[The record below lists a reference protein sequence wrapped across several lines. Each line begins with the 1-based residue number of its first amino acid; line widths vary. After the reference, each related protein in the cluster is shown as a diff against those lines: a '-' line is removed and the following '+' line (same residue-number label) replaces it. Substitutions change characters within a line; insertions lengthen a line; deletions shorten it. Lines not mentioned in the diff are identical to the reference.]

1 MTFDLDAVRAE
12 FPALSLTDDGRPRCY
27 FDNPAGTQVPRRVID
42 AVADC
47 LLARNANIGGSFT
60 TSRHAGSIV
69 EAARLAMRDLLNAP
83 RPDEIVFGQNM
94 TSLTLHLSRSIG
106 RMLRAGDEIILSR
119 MDHDANVQPWL
130 LMARDHGLEVRWLA
144 FDRERFEFDLQDL
157 DDLLSDRTRLVCI
170 GGASNL
176 TGTINDVAGVCR
188 RARAVG
194 AWTYIDAVQ
203 SVPHVVT
210 DVQALGCDFLVCSA
224 YKFFGTHQGVLWG
237 RSELMS
243 RLQPYKV
250 RPAPDEL
257 PWCFEPGTQSHEG
270 IAGVAAAVDYFAWI
284 GETMATQ
291 AVAGEAGGRR
301 RAIVAGMRGVYD
313 YEQMLSARLV
323 DGLKALPGVRVQGLS
338 DRDALARRVP
348 TVSFTHDRVQP
359 DALAEQLGE
368 RNFYV
373 WSGHNYA
380 VEAARTLG
388 VHDSGGVLRVGPVHY
403 NSTEEIDAF
412 LDALEDL
419 LPGAARKMTR
429 AVKTAARK

>member
-1 MTFDLDAVRAE
+1 
-12 FPALSLTDDGRPRCY
+12 
-27 FDNPAGTQVPRRVID
+27 
-42 AVADC
+42 
-47 LLARNANIGGSFT
+47 
-60 TSRHAGSIV
+60 
-69 EAARLAMRDLLNAP
+69 
-83 RPDEIVFGQNM
+83 
-94 TSLTLHLSRSIG
+94 
-106 RMLRAGDEIILSR
+106 
-119 MDHDANVQPWL
+119 
-130 LMARDHGLEVRWLA
+130 
-144 FDRERFEFDLQDL
+144 
-157 DDLLSDRTRLVCI
+157 VCI

-188 RARAVG
+188 RARAAK

-237 RSELMS
+237 RTELLS

-270 IAGVAAAVDYFAWI
+270 IAGVAAAVDHFAWI
-284 GETMATQ
+284 GETMGGAT
-291 AVAGEAGGRR
+291 ESGGRR
-301 RAIVAGMRGVYD
+301 GAIVAGMRCVYD
-313 YEQMLSARLV
+313 YEQTLSARLV
-323 DGLKALPGVRVQGLS
+323 GGLKALPGVRVRGLS
-338 DRDALARRVP
+338 DRSALSRRVP

-359 DALAEQLGE
+359 DELAERLGE

-388 VHDSGGVLRVGPVHY
+388 VFESGGVLRVGPVHY
-403 NSTEEIDAF
+403 NSADEIDAF
-412 LDALEDL
+412 LDALEGL
-419 LPGAARKMTR
+419 LSAAARK
-429 AVKTAARK
+429 

>member
-1 MTFDLDAVRAE
+1 
-12 FPALSLTDDGRPRCY
+12 
-27 FDNPAGTQVPRRVID
+27 
-42 AVADC
+42 
-47 LLARNANIGGSFT
+47 
-60 TSRHAGSIV
+60 
-69 EAARLAMRDLLNAP
+69 
-83 RPDEIVFGQNM
+83 
-94 TSLTLHLSRSIG
+94 
-106 RMLRAGDEIILSR
+106 
-119 MDHDANVQPWL
+119 
-130 LMARDHGLEVRWLA
+130 
-144 FDRERFEFDLQDL
+144 
-157 DDLLSDRTRLVCI
+157 
-170 GGASNL
+170 
-176 TGTINDVAGVCR
+176 
-188 RARAVG
+188 
-194 AWTYIDAVQ
+194 
-203 SVPHVVT
+203 
-210 DVQALGCDFLVCSA
+210 
-224 YKFFGTHQGVLWG
+224 
-237 RSELMS
+237 
-243 RLQPYKV
+243 
-250 RPAPDEL
+250 
-257 PWCFEPGTQSHEG
+257 
-270 IAGVAAAVDYFAWI
+270 
-284 GETMATQ
+284 
-291 AVAGEAGGRR
+291 VAGEAGGRR